1 MPTDLSV
8 PQAII
13 LAFVQGLT
21 EFLPISSKTHLL
33 FTRHFLHLPEDI
45 FFDVMLHVGSLGAIL
60 VYYWR
65 TWLELLTT
73 RRSEIPRLVLGS
85 IPLVFAG
92 LLLRKRMEHYYENL
106 LLASGM
112 LLVTAT
118 WLFVAERFSRARQGL
133 LETPLWK
140 IVLIGLAQACA
151 VFPGISRSGSTIGMG
166 YLTGLHRP
174 EAVRFSFFLGA
185 IGIFGAG
192 LFEGKHAI
200 EGQAPLH
207 PAPIL
212 IGIVVTFAVSW
223 AAIRVVEK
231 LSRKGGF
238 YWFSIYCAVAGAA
251 GLLYFSRG

>member
-1 MPTDLSV
+1 MSTSLSI
-8 PQAII
+8 PKAIL

-33 FTRHFLHLPEDI
+33 FTRHFLDLPEDI

-60 VYYWR
+60 VYYR
-65 TWLELLTT
+65 KTWLELLRE

-85 IPLVFAG
+85 IPLAFAG
-92 LLLRKRMEHYYENL
+92 FLLRKRMEAYYENL

-112 LLVTAT
+112 LLVTAA
-118 WLFVAERFSRARQGL
+118 WLSISERFGRERQGL

-140 IVLIGLAQACA
+140 IFVIGLAQACA

-166 YLTGLHRP
+166 FLAGLPRP
-174 EAVRFSFFLGA
+174 DAVRFSFFLGA

-192 LFEGKHAI
+192 LFEGKHAV
-200 EGQAPLH
+200 EGKAPIHLT
-207 PAPIL
+207 PIL
-212 IGIVVTFAVSW
+212 IGVAVTFVVSW

-231 LSRKGGF
+231 LSVKGGF
-238 YWFSIYCAVAGAA
+238 YLFSIYCAAAGTA
-251 GLLYFSRG
+251 GLLYFSR